1 MPVQSCNEKGKPGYK
16 YGESGACYTYSQGDE
31 AGRKKAKQK
40 AFIQGAAIA
49 ARTGEKMEKED
60 ASVFDDILEEVVNT
74 EKAFDKFVDD
84 GEGLI
89 IEYPEDTKKGI
100 DVGDVHVATPS
111 WQKKKPEDMTK
122 EELAECKK
130 AKKRAEGCPKV
141 KKSVPVMKM
150 DEEQRLIY
158 GIVLVPDVE
167 DLQGDICSKEDIQA
181 ACHDYLVNSRLIK
194 AQHRAPTD
202 AEVVECYIAP
212 VDIQIGKGIVPEGS
226 WVMVTKVHSNAMW
239 EAVKKGD
246 ITGYS
251 IGGRGT
257 REEI

>member
-1 MPVQSCNEKGKPGYK
+1 MPVQSCNEDGKPGYQ
-16 YGESGACYTYSQGDE
+16 YGNSGKCYTYTSGDE
-31 AGRKKAKQK
+31 SGRKKAKQQ
-40 AFIQGAAIA
+40 AYIQGAAIS
-49 ARTGEKMEKED
+49 ARSGEPMKKED
-60 ASVFDDILEEVVNT
+60 AVMFDDILEEAVNKET
-74 EKAFDKFVDD
+74 PRYDKFVDD

-89 IEYPEDTKKGI
+89 VTYPEETNKGI
-100 DVGDVHVATPS
+100 DVGDIHVATPS
-111 WQKKKPEDMTK
+111 WKGKKVKDMTK
-122 EELAECKK
+122 EELEDYNK
-130 AKKRAEGCPKV
+130 AKL
-141 KKSVPVMKM
+141 KKSVAICKM

-202 AEVVECYIAP
+202 ADVVECYIAP
-212 VDIQIGKGIVPEGS
+212 TDIQLGKGVIPEGS